1 MGEAADPT
9 AVSTAPVELGSS
21 AVSGVETG
29 KRRYDSPVRREQAN
43 ATRRRI
49 IDAACELLAEGSSI
63 RDWQGLTVRAVAER
77 AGVSER
83 TVFRHFENERG
94 LRDAVMRRLEEQA
107 GVDLGQ
113 LAAADIP
120 RVVARA
126 IEAIAAHPLPPKA
139 PLDPTL
145 SDASRRQHAALLAA
159 LAPHTEGWSDRDRT
173 VAAGVLDV
181 LWGLAT
187 YERLAAD
194 WDLSAADAAAGA
206 SWVAALVVEAVQ
218 SGRRPLDP

>member
-1 MGEAADPT
+1 MRTAPAEAAATP
-9 AVSTAPVELGSS
+9 AEAS
-21 AVSGVETG
+21 

-49 IDAACELLAEGSSI
+49 IEAACELLTEGSSI

-83 TVFRHFENERG
+83 TVFRHFDNERG

-113 LAAADIP
+113 LEADDIP

-145 SDASRRQHAALLAA
+145 SDASRRQHAALLGA
-159 LAPHTEGWSDRDRT
+159 LAPHTEDWSDRDRT
-173 VAAGVLDV
+173 VAAATLDV

-194 WDLSAADAAAGA
+194 WDLDPADASAGA
-206 SWVAALVVEAVQ
+206 AWVAALVVEAVQ
-218 SGRRPLDP
+218 SGRRPPPA

>member
-1 MGEAADPT
+1 MT
-9 AVSTAPVELGSS
+9 TAPATGRPS
-21 AVSGVETG
+21 VETG

-49 IDAACELLAEGSSI
+49 IEAACELLTEGSSI

-83 TVFRHFENERG
+83 TVFRHFDNERG
-94 LRDAVMRRLEEQA
+94 LRDAVMRQLEEQA
-107 GVDLGQ
+107 GVDLDR
-113 LAAADIP
+113 LDADDVPAA
-120 RVVARA
+120 VARA

-194 WDLSAADAAAGA
+194 WDLDAPDAAAGA
-206 SWVAALVVEAVQ
+206 SWVASLVVEAVQ
-218 SGRRPLDP
+218 AGHRPPPA

>member
-1 MGEAADPT
+1 MT
-9 AVSTAPVELGSS
+9 TAP
-21 AVSGVETG
+21 AVAESGADTG

-49 IDAACELLAEGSSI
+49 IDAACELLARSSI
-63 RDWQGLTVRAVAER
+63 RDWQGVTVRAVAEQ

-107 GVDLGQ
+107 GIDLGH
-113 LAAADIP
+113 LDADAVP
-120 RVVARA
+120 TAVARA
-126 IEAIAAHPLPPKA
+126 IEAIAAHPLPPKG

-194 WDLSAADAAAGA
+194 WDLTAADAAAGA
-206 SWVAALVVEAVQ
+206 AWVAALVVEAVQ
-218 SGRRPLDP
+218 SGRRPPPA

>member
-1 MGEAADPT
+1 M
-9 AVSTAPVELGSS
+9 STA
-21 AVSGVETG
+21 AAGVAETAGTAG

-49 IDAACELLAEGSSI
+49 VEAACDLLAEGSSI
-63 RDWQGLTVRAVAER
+63 RDWQGLTVRAVADK

-113 LAAADIP
+113 LEADDIP

-145 SDASRRQHAALLAA
+145 SDASRRQHAALVSA
-159 LAPHTEGWSDRDRT
+159 LAPHTEGWSERDRT

-181 LWGLAT
+181 LWGVAT
-187 YERLAAD
+187 YERLAVD
-194 WDLSAADAAAGA
+194 WDLSAADASAGA
-206 SWVAALVVEAVQ
+206 AWVAALVVEAVQ
-218 SGRRPLDP
+218 SGHRPPPT